1 MKGKLSIK
9 RINKDIKEIEKY
21 PIDGIGIISL
31 NNDIMKYIVNIRI
44 MSGIYEG
51 YCIQLLLTFN
61 DNYPIRPPKILIY
74 PGQLFDGSYHH
85 HIFIDKTI
93 DENGLHFY
101 KLCFD
106 LLDND
111 FLSPKVEH
119 SGWNPSYTISSLLIQ
134 VQNFFADPDMREDH
148 LPSKE
153 KISQLMKSMDDY
165 KRTFIIK
172 DKEKEISIIHEWKKP
187 YREIYLKQK
196 KEPKIVPLL
205 DY

>member
-1 MKGKLSIK
+1 MKGNLSIK

-106 LLDND
+106 LLIMIFYRQKLNIQD
-111 FLSPKVEH
+111 
-119 SGWNPSYTISSLLIQ
+119 GIQ
-134 VQNFFADPDMREDH
+134 VI
-148 LPSKE
+148 L
-153 KISQLMKSMDDY
+153 
-165 KRTFIIK
+165 
-172 DKEKEISIIHEWKKP
+172 
-187 YREIYLKQK
+187 
-196 KEPKIVPLL
+196 
-205 DY
+205 